1 MTERF
6 SSGRDRRGGRHLD
19 YCGLC
24 GESYD
29 EENLVTCGNCGRDF
43 CYRCGDSGAGL
54 CNRCREAPPA
64 PDSRTSEKLSY
75 RLSPTSWVRMPR
87 RGEEP

>member
-1 MTERF
+1 M
-6 SSGRDRRGGRHLD
+6 SYLD

-29 EENLVTCGNCGRDF
+29 DENLVTCRICSRDF

-54 CNRCREAPPA
+54 CDRCREAAATPA
-64 PDSRTSEKLSY
+64 A
-75 RLSPTSWVRMPR
+75 
-87 RGEEP
+87 EPQGG

>member
-1 MTERF
+1 MTVRY
-6 SSGRDRRGGRHLD
+6 SSGGYRQGGRHLD

-29 EENLVTCGNCGRDF
+29 EENLVTCGRDF

-54 CNRCREAPPA
+54 CNRCREAAAA
-64 PDSRTSEKLSY
+64 PDSRTSEQLSG
-75 RLSPTSWVRMPR
+75 RVSPTSGVRMPR